1 MHTKIKFW
9 KNISQRKQTE
19 MPAHLEWDLD
29 DKYYDMILI
38 YSNINADSFPPPDS
52 RARVFRLLKLGVFFE
67 T

>member
-1 MHTKIKFW
+1 
-9 KNISQRKQTE
+9 